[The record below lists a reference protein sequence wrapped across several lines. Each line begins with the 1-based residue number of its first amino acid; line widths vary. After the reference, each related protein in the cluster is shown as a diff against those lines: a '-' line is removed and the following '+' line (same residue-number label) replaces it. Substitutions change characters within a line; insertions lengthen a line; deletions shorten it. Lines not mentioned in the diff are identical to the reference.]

1 MTTPTGNQATV
12 DSGIWQMRTITRGAT
27 DRITKYPTPSI
38 GMHFAYSQGVHVLL
52 TATNGGGTW
61 KHRPGRAADRPFL
74 RQIRTPQPKPGR
86 SKATNGPTM
95 PKRHLNALGFV
106 SNGGVSVDNDINC
119 STGPL
124 DAGEAVC
131 SGCADYRQNI
141 APGPKSDQSN
151 ATIGTARSKLVG
163 PYAYSAPI
171 GTVSVE
177 NERTRVCPNR
187 AVLSLISGFLSPISF
202 PLYRG
207 VLLLACL
214 LA

>member
-38 GMHFAYSQGVHVLL
+38 GMNFAYDQGVHVLL

-106 SNGGVSVDNDINC
+106 SIGGVSAENDTNC
-119 STGPL
+119 SRRRF
-124 DAGEAVC
+124 DAEWPTAALLSPRAHPRAQTRPNQGHHRNRKVKIDPFI
-131 SGCADYRQNI
+131 SLQYLRRRHIGRRGRPRGCRPSRRTN
-141 APGPKSDQSN
+141 APGRAGGRCLRRHRP
-151 ATIGTARSKLVG
+151 G
-163 PYAYSAPI
+163 PP
-171 GTVSVE
+171 
-177 NERTRVCPNR
+177 R
-187 AVLSLISGFLSPISF
+187 
-202 PLYRG
+202 
-207 VLLLACL
+207 
-214 LA
+214 